1 MGKVPSTLRMG
12 AILLGAVVAYSAAAL
27 AEPVKDADLRGK
39 KICWSNSE
47 FSTFHKDGTFDCTMC
62 GHGTWRLDGDTLT
75 ENSGNGVFVW
85 KITKNGGTLHE
96 SSQNGP
102 LELQGTYCK

>member
-1 MGKVPSTLRMG
+1 MPKGLQFALIVL
-12 AILLGAVVAYSAAAL
+12 SALVFGPFTTAL
-27 AEPVKDADLRGK
+27 AGSITTADLAGK
-39 KICWSNSE
+39 KICWSNGE

>member
-1 MGKVPSTLRMG
+1 MPKV
-12 AILLGAVVAYSAAAL
+12 LGFTVVALSAVVFGSYTAAL
-27 AEPVKDADLRGK
+27 AGQVTNSDLAGK
-39 KICWSNSE
+39 KICWNNGAIA
-47 FSTFHKDGTFDCTMC
+47 TYGKDGSFSCSKC

>member
-1 MGKVPSTLRMG
+1 MREVASTLRMG
-12 AILLGAVVAYSAAAL
+12 AVLSGAVVAYSAAAF

-39 KICWSNSE
+39 KICWSNGA
-47 FSTFHKDGTFDCTMC
+47 FTTFHKDGTFDCTMR

-75 ENSGNGVFVW
+75 ENNSNGVFVW
-85 KITKNGGTLHE
+85 KIAKNGRTLRE